1 MVITGEADLRD
12 VCRELVSIKAKYYQL
27 GVELGLLP
35 GELDA
40 IRVEDP
46 QNVDQKFTDVILRW
60 LRQHY
65 DVARFGGP
73 TWRRLVEAVDSPAGG
88 NNHAL
93 AVNIALKHPVKQ
105 PGTQY
110 YVSVFLSLIHI

>member
-1 MVITGEADLRD
+1 MVIIGEADLRD
-12 VCRELVSIKAKYYQL
+12 VRRELMSIKAKYYQL

-46 QNVDQKFTDVILRW
+46 QDVDQAFTKVILRW

-65 DVARFGGP
+65 DVVRFGGP

-88 NNHAL
+88 INHAL
-93 AVNIALKHPVKQ
+93 AVNIALKHPVKH
-105 PGTQY
+105 PGL
-110 YVSVFLSLIHI
+110 FLYFEL